1 MLKKDKN
8 FRFPKEN
15 KRVLASMSRKDA
27 SAYKKLIIDAMIQ
40 GSIEPPKEKKKGKRK
55 VKSETDED

>member
-15 KRVLASMSRKDA
+15 KRILATMSREDA
-27 SAYKKLIIDAMIQ
+27 SEYKRMIIDAMIA

>member
-15 KRVLASMSRKDA
+15 KRILAGMSRQDA
-27 SAYKKLIIDAMIQ
+27 SAYKKMIIDAMII
-40 GSIEPPKEKKKGKRK
+40 GSIEPPKEKKKSKRK
-55 VKSETDED
+55 VKVEDEE

>member
-1 MLKKDKN
+1 
-8 FRFPKEN
+8 
-15 KRVLASMSRKDA
+15 MSRQDA
-27 SAYKKLIIDAMIQ
+27 SAYKKLIIDAMIA

>member
-8 FRFPKEN
+8 FSFPKEN
-15 KRVLASMSRKDA
+15 KRVLASMSKKDA

-40 GSIEPPKEKKKGKRK
+40 GSIEPPKEKKKGRRREKTE
-55 VKSETDED
+55 SDED

>member
-15 KRVLASMSRKDA
+15 KRILAGMSRQDA
-27 SAYKKLIIDAMIQ
+27 SAYKKMIIDAMII

-55 VKSETDED
+55 VKVEDEE

>member
-1 MLKKDKN
+1 MIKRDKN

-15 KRVLASMSRKDA
+15 KRVLATMFGEEATS
-27 SAYKKLIIDAMIQ
+27 YKKLIIGAIIS

>member
-15 KRVLASMSRKDA
+15 KRILASMSKQSA
-27 SAYKKLIIDAMIQ
+27 SGYKKLIIDAIIL

-55 VKSETDED
+55 VKVEDEE